1 MENRIKGASALE
13 FLFIAF
19 VLLKIVGIPPINGWS
34 WFGLIAIPLYL
45 KFVIGL
51 CRRVWE
57 KMGLRGIF
65 YGTLESKLY
74 DIRLK
79 KAIKDYQKLNL
90 KERDARLIRIK
101 ELIRQANEQV
111 YADNEERA
119 EKSK

>member
-13 FLFIAF
+13 MLFIAF
-19 VLLKIVGIPPINGWS
+19 VILKVIGIPPLNGWS
-34 WFGLIAIPLYL
+34 WFGLIAVPIYAKL
-45 KFVIGL
+45 VIGL

-65 YGTLESKLY
+65 YATLESKLY

-79 KAIKDYQKLNL
+79 KAVKDYQKLNL